1 MDIKMYSLKIK
12 LKNFTSRID
21 TEEHIQEVNY
31 KYSIEDSIGL
41 LEIEL
46 TIPEEA
52 DPVEYFV
59 LHTKDLYKYNIPID
73 YVVYHGKYR
82 YWLIHT
88 DDGYEFQK
96 IKMY

>member
-1 MDIKMYSLKIK
+1 MYSLKIK
-12 LKNFTSRID
+12 LKTFTSRID
-21 TEEHIQEVNY
+21 TEEHIQEVTY

-59 LHTKDLYKYNIPID
+59 LHTKDMYKYNVPID
-73 YVVYHGKYR
+73 YNVYHGKWK

-96 IKMY
+96 IEMW

>member
-1 MDIKMYSLKIK
+1 MNSVKIK
-12 LKNFTSRID
+12 LKTFTSRID
-21 TEEHIQEVNY
+21 TEEHIQEVTY

-46 TIPEEA
+46 TISEEA

-59 LHTKDLYKYNIPID
+59 LHTKDLYKYNVPIE
-73 YVVYHGKYR
+73 YIVYHTKWKYSL
-82 YWLIHT
+82 YF
-88 DDGYEFQK
+88 DGGIWELHK